1 MEKGGSIVEG
11 GNETLTKLDKE
22 RYEWE
27 MMESYALKGESCV
40 TSKKAKHQDRCE
52 QRLIEQYRCQ
62 LCKWLSN
69 TSVSR

>member
-22 RYEWE
+22 RYERE

-40 TSKKAKHQDRCE
+40 TSKKAKV
-52 QRLIEQYRCQ
+52 
-62 LCKWLSN
+62 WM
-69 TSVSR
+69 